1 MVLDE
6 TKERQAA
13 GKIDPCNYVLSV
25 VIPCYNEKDTIEAIV
40 DEVIKAPIAKKEIIV
55 VDNCSTDGTREI
67 LKEKIE
73 SKVAKVIYN
82 EKNIGKG
89 GSLIRGFDAATG
101 DIVVVQDA
109 DLEYDPVK
117 DYPKLV
123 APIIA
128 GETQV
133 VYGSRFIKENHNTGS
148 PLNYAANKIL
158 TSFSNMMT
166 GLNVTDVETCY
177 KTFSREAI
185 KSINLVEHNFGFEPE
200 VTGKI
205 AQKGYTVKE
214 VPVEYYPRPSS
225 AGKKVKFR
233 HGFLTLHCIIKYRNK
248 QAVGKL
254 LKQFASYFIAGGT
267 AAVVNWL
274 LFALF
279 NEKML
284 LGWSVSTIL
293 SFVIALAVN
302 LVMGR
307 LTTFK
312 KSASTRTL
320 ASDILPVF
328 LVSAVG
334 LAFDLLLMALFVE
347 ALSAPEMISKIIS
360 TGIVFI
366 WNFLG
371 RRIFIYNNEN

>member
-1 MVLDE
+1 MVLEE
-6 TKERQAA
+6 TKTQNTAA
-13 GKIDPCNYVLSV
+13 KIDSDNYVLSV

-40 DEVIKAPIAKKEIIV
+40 EEVLKAPIAKKEIIV

-123 APIIA
+123 QPILD

-148 PLNYAANKIL
+148 PLNYVANKVL

-185 KSINLVEHNFGFEPE
+185 KSIQLVEHNFGFEPE
-200 VTGKI
+200 VTGKV
-205 AQKGYTVKE
+205 AQKGYTIKE
-214 VPVEYYPRPSS
+214 VPVEYYPRPTSE
-225 AGKKVKFR
+225 GKKVKFR
-233 HGFLTLHCIIKYRNK
+233 HGFLTLHCIVKYRNK
-248 QAVGKL
+248 TAVNKL
-254 LKQFASYFIAGGT
+254 IKQFMSYLIVGGS
-267 AAVVNWL
+267 AALVEWAMFGL
-274 LFALF
+274 L
-279 NEKML
+279 NEIL
-284 LGWSVSTIL
+284 CIGWAPAVII
-293 SFVIALAVN
+293 SFVLALAVN
-302 LVMGR
+302 YILGR
-307 LTTFK
+307 CITFK
-312 KSASTRTL
+312 KSAEHCN
-320 ASDILPVF
+320 AKSDLLPVVV
-328 LVSAVG
+328 VSLIG
-334 LAFDLLLMALFVE
+334 LLLNLLLMAIFVE
-347 ALSAPEMISKIIS
+347 LFGVAEMISKVIC
-360 TGIVFI
+360 TGLVLI
-366 WNFLG
+366 WNFMG
-371 RRIFIYNNEN
+371 RRVFIYNKE